1 MVQIMKGLIILLII
15 FCICM
20 ILYLWAIAP
29 RMFRKPDIKPFFGW
43 LYAHRGL
50 HDNKS
55 DAPENSMKAFS
66 KAVDAGYGIELDI
79 QLTKDNIP
87 VVFHDY
93 TLERVCGVEGN
104 VRDYT
109 YQELQQFSLCGSKE
123 RIPRFE
129 EVLKLVAGKVPLIV
143 ELKVEWTDLSL
154 CPVADKILNE
164 YQGRYCIES
173 FNPLAVGWYRKN
185 RPEVV
190 RGQLAEAFL
199 QDDEEKYTGIL
210 YFLLQNLL
218 MNFISRPDFVAY
230 NHKHTHILSR
240 RICSRLFK
248 TTDVAWTIKTEQD
261 LERAKTSFDMF
272 IFDSFIPEI
281 TK

>member
-1 MVQIMKGLIILLII
+1 MVDIMKTLVILLLIL
-15 FCICM
+15 CIGLV
-20 ILYLWAIAP
+20 IYLWAIAP
-29 RMFRKPDIKPFFGW
+29 RMFRKPDVKSFYGW

-93 TLERVCGVEGN
+93 TLERVCGVDGK

-109 YQELQQFSLCGSKE
+109 YQELQQFTLCGSKE
-123 RIPRFE
+123 RIPKLE
-129 EVLKLVAGKVPLIV
+129 EVLRLVAGKIPLIV

-154 CPVADKILNE
+154 CPIADKILKQ
-164 YQGRYCIES
+164 YKGQYCIES

-190 RGQLAEAFL
+190 RGQLSEAFL
-199 QDDEEKYTGIL
+199 QDVEYKGRL
-210 YFLLQNLL
+210 YFFLQNLL

-230 NHKHTHILSR
+230 NHKHGHILSR
-240 RICSRLFK
+240 RICSKFFK
-248 TTDVAWTIKTEQD
+248 STAVAWTIKNEQE
-261 LERAKTSFDMF
+261 LERAKSSFDMF

-281 TK
+281 NR

>member
-1 MVQIMKGLIILLII
+1 MVDIMKTLVILLLIL
-15 FCICM
+15 CIG
-20 ILYLWAIAP
+20 IVIYLWAIAP
-29 RMFRKPDIKPFFGW
+29 RMFRKPDVKSFYGW

-66 KAVDAGYGIELDI
+66 KAVDTGYGIELDI

-93 TLERVCGVEGN
+93 TLERVCGVDGK

-109 YQELQQFSLCGSKE
+109 YQELQQFTLCGSKE
-123 RIPRFE
+123 RIPKLE
-129 EVLKLVAGKVPLIV
+129 EVLRLVAGKIPLIV

-154 CPVADKILNE
+154 CPIADKILKQ
-164 YQGRYCIES
+164 YKGQYCIES

-190 RGQLAEAFL
+190 RGQLSEAFL
-199 QDDEEKYTGIL
+199 QDVEYKGRL
-210 YFLLQNLL
+210 YFFLQNLL

-230 NHKHTHILSR
+230 NHKHGHILSR
-240 RICSRLFK
+240 RICSKFFK
-248 TTDVAWTIKTEQD
+248 STAVAWTIKNEQE
-261 LERAKTSFDMF
+261 LERAKSSFDMF

-281 TK
+281 NR

>member
-1 MVQIMKGLIILLII
+1 MVDIMKSLVILLLIL
-15 FCICM
+15 CM
-20 ILYLWAIAP
+20 GIVIYLWAIAP
-29 RMFRKPDIKPFFGW
+29 RMFRKPDVKSFYGW

-93 TLERVCGVEGN
+93 TLERICGVDGK

-109 YQELQQFSLCGSKE
+109 YQELQQFTLCGSKE
-123 RIPRFE
+123 HIPKLE
-129 EVLKLVAGKVPLIV
+129 EVLRLVAGKIPLIV

-154 CPVADKILNE
+154 CPIGDKILKQ
-164 YQGRYCIES
+164 YKGQYCIES

-190 RGQLAEAFL
+190 RGQLSEAFL
-199 QDDEEKYTGIL
+199 QEVGYKGKL
-210 YFLLQNLL
+210 YFFLQNLL

-230 NHKHTHILSR
+230 NHKHGYILSR
-240 RICSRLFK
+240 RICSKFFK
-248 TTDVAWTIKTEQD
+248 STSVAWTIKNEQE
-261 LERAKTSFDMF
+261 LERAKSGFDMF

-281 TK
+281 NR